1 MAEKNPSEQ
10 KPNDHHS
17 DKVEDKNH
25 LNEKKPLQAFPEP
38 RKKSKEDMKKV
49 PKKEE
54 SDEEEEKE
62 EPDSEDYNT
71 PPEDEE
77 DVSIDYDGFFKRKL
91 SL

>member
-1 MAEKNPSEQ
+1 MAEKIPSEQ
-10 KPNDHHS
+10 KTNENHT
-17 DKVEDKNH
+17 DKVDDKNH

-38 RKKSKEDMKKV
+38 RKKSKEDMKKA
-49 PKKEE
+49 PPKEE

-62 EPDSEDYNT
+62 EPDSEDYTT

-77 DVSIDYDGFFKRKL
+77 EVSIDYDGSFKKKL